1 MILRWC
7 CICWLALW
15 VTVSAHH
22 DEPGS
27 YREFELRQ
35 ERIELEI
42 NITELL
48 HQLTYVPVSV
58 RPQVYSE
65 IAQLQQRWNQVLLE
79 LIEIDRA
86 EHPQPTL
93 P

>member
-1 MILRWC
+1 MIRWV
-7 CICWLALW
+7 IAGLLVLTVHLA
-15 VTVSAHH
+15 AHH

-27 YREFELRQ
+27 YQEYELQQ

-58 RPQVYSE
+58 RAQVYQE
-65 IAQLQQRWNQVLLE
+65 IKQLQQRWNQVIEE
-79 LIEIDRA
+79 LIRIDRA
-86 EHPQPTL
+86 EHPTQP
-93 P
+93 